1 MASDD
6 LKQEHNSYG
15 LLLWFFYPFFCASL
29 WSLWK
34 LHEDTLKNNNL
45 LLNNYFTFFLKISQ
59 INAYK

>member
-6 LKQEHNSYG
+6 LKQEHNSY
-15 LLLWFFYPFFCASL
+15 FYGSFTLFFCASL
-29 WSLWK
+29 WSLWE